1 MLRRWL
7 AFVAL
12 LLACALPARADVR
25 IDFYS
30 HKLAIAGGPGAA
42 TYFPHG
48 FVLLSGATADGVPVN
63 ANFGFT
69 AKNIFINVLWEKI
82 EGELDPTPLPGG
94 YVEGAVHH
102 FSVIL
107 SEAQYKAV
115 LAVADKWKNWP
126 QPSYDID
133 EHNCVLFVKDLA
145 ATLGLTVSDDRKFIH
160 APGDFLDDVAQRN
173 AAFLATHGT
182 VYRAGSAPEGDPATL
197 ERRVKQLEADAR
209 RRAN

>member
-1 MLRRWL
+1 MIWKRLL
-7 AFVAL
+7 ALVAL
-12 LLACALPARADVR
+12 LLACALPALADVT

-30 HKLAIAGGPGAA
+30 HKLAIAGGPAAA

-48 FVLLSGATADGVPVN
+48 FVLLSGAASDGVPVK

-102 FSVIL
+102 FSLVL
-107 SEAQYKAV
+107 TDAQYKAV
-115 LAVADKWKNWP
+115 LAVTDKWRNWP

-145 ATLGLTVSDDRKFIH
+145 MAAGLAVSDDKKFIH

-173 AAFLATHGT
+173 AAFLAAHGV
-182 VYRAGSAPEGDPATL
+182 VYRSATPQGDPAAL
-197 ERRVKQLEADAR
+197 EQRVKQLESDAR

>member
-1 MLRRWL
+1 MFRRWL
-7 AFVAL
+7 AVVAL
-12 LLACALPARADVR
+12 LLACALPASAAVT

-48 FVLLSGATADGVPVN
+48 FVLLSGATADGAPVK

-69 AKNIFINVLWEKI
+69 ARNIFINVLWEKI

-94 YVEGAVHH
+94 YVDGAVHH
-102 FSVIL
+102 FALVL
-107 SEAQYKAV
+107 TDAQYKAV

-145 ATLGLTVSDDRKFIH
+145 MAAGLAVSDDKKFIH

-173 AAFLATHGT
+173 ADFLAANGT
-182 VYRAGSAPEGDPATL
+182 IYRSGTPQGDPAAL
-197 ERRVKQLEADAR
+197 GQRVKQLESDAR